1 MKKCGYHP
9 GYCLAPIGCPAAAG
23 TLVEVLD
30 HRQMFM
36 IADVCVH
43 RATAGVT
50 KPRRRGI
57 RTRRRKRKIFYKNR
71 LL

>member
-23 TLVEVLD
+23 SIHEVLGP
-30 HRQMFM
+30 RQMFM

-43 RATAGVT
+43 RANRGIT
-50 KPRRRGI
+50 KQCRRGI
-57 RTRRRKRKIFYKNR
+57 RKRRRKRKIFYKNR

>member
-23 TLVEVLD
+23 SLSEVLD
-30 HRQMFM
+30 RRQMYM
-36 IADVCVH
+36 EADVCVH
-43 RATAGVT
+43 RANQGIT
-50 KPRRRGI
+50 KPRRSGV
-57 RTRRRKRKIFYKNR
+57 RTRRRRRKIFYKNR

>member
-9 GYCLAPIGCPAAAG
+9 GYCLAPIGCPKAADSMKK
-23 TLVEVLD
+23 VLD
-30 HRQMFM
+30 PREMFM
-36 IADVCVH
+36 IAAVCVH
-43 RATAGVT
+43 RANRGIT